1 MRASAE
7 DRKDDIMHEGKME
20 TAKDIALTLE
30 YDGCYCCR
38 VTDTREYH
46 AMKKALEKKTKFPV
60 VSKSL
65 LIDFMAD
72 PYGCHWKQTAGEE
85 ERSEALRKGAL
96 IDCLTLTPEL
106 AGDVYVVEEVNR
118 RTNAGKARVA
128 ELEGAGKA
136 IVGPEE
142 YEAARRVAM
151 LARGELEAR
160 LGEYK
165 TQVAA
170 YFVTDEVQGEK
181 LATPV
186 IVTGMFDVLPD
197 NETLPIVDLKTTSRS
212 IVNPKEINRNMAE
225 YGYGVQA
232 AMYIDLAL
240 FGMGESRKFM
250 FFYVTV
256 SEPTRMRFVDV
267 NMTDIELYRARYFD
281 GLKAYAAAWNGDD
294 WGSALLP
301 DMVYEVP
308 AWDMKR

>member
-1 MRASAE
+1 MNNDEHVKSLVAAVMGGLKE
-7 DRKDDIMHEGKME
+7 
-20 TAKDIALTLE
+20 
-30 YDGCYCCR
+30 DGCWSGQ
-38 VTDTREYH
+38 VVPEVYH
-46 AMKKALEKKTKFPV
+46 AAKRELERRMKLPV
-60 VSKSL
+60 VSKSSL
-65 LIDFMAD
+65 LDFMED
-72 PYGCHWKQTAGEE
+72 PYAFHWRQVSGEE
-85 ERSEALRKGAL
+85 EKSEALRKGAL

-106 AGDVYVVEEVNR
+106 AGDLYVVEEVNR

-128 ELEGAGKA
+128 ELDGAGKV
-136 IVGPEE
+136 IVSPEE
-142 YEAARRVAM
+142 YEAARKVGM

-160 LGEYK
+160 LGEYR

-170 YFVTDEVQGEK
+170 FIVTDEAGGEK
-181 LATPV
+181 LEVPV
-186 IVTGMFDVLPD
+186 VICGMFDVLPID
-197 NETLPIVDLKTTSRS
+197 EAFPIIDLKTTSRS

-281 GLKAYAAAWNGDD
+281 GLKAYAAAWKGDD
-294 WGSALLP
+294 WGSAVLP